1 MSIETVLEAR
11 LRAKDEGLVGQ
22 LNNAERAATGVT
34 NAMGTTATAGT
45 RLTSATAGVAA
56 SQQDL
61 AQTATRTTTALG
73 NETRALDAATGA
85 AARKRAGMQQLG
97 FQAQDFF
104 VQVGG
109 GTSILTAFSQQAS
122 QATGALALM
131 GQGGTA
137 TTGIMGRFVGLM
149 GGPFGI
155 ALGVAIPLAALLAQ
169 KLFDNAEAAGAAEAG
184 ANGLASAQSVLGQ
197 VFDTVS
203 GKLKTQNELLIINA
217 RLQAISL
224 RADAAKAE
232 ANANSVT
239 NSILQPGNINS
250 AQLYGQF
257 VGSQQYG
264 ADPKKF
270 SSVMANRN
278 QLSMIAEGVG
288 SGRIKRADAVKMT
301 ESIDFKDTGFD
312 QAEVVAAF
320 RDGAVA
326 ELNRRAADLIDKSL
340 DSGQLAK
347 EFRTSGP
354 KGKTGRTGSGGAN
367 ALANFGESA
376 EEKIARIA
384 DGYNP
389 APRGLDKAFTD
400 LRALDGLI
408 SDLGKRKPPSFEK
421 LIGEAGKAREA
432 VMAGLAAPLDTIQQ
446 RLVPLPEGVVKAQA
460 AIEELDGVIA
470 VLSERKPPNWEE
482 LVARAKDLKVVA
494 AETVNGPLN
503 DMIRASRE
511 QREQQ
516 LLILAG
522 REREAEVLA
531 RIQQLTRSQ
540 GPLSAA
546 QRQDV
551 ERMVA
556 AEERI
561 NDLMIKRQDVLSI
574 YSASIGELRGALED
588 LFSGGGSGNFLK
600 NTEQMV
606 KRLQG
611 RLTVET
617 LFGDSLRQ
625 LEKGIRGKSPLDR
638 EIEDLAREV
647 DDLESEAGRS
657 ASALKLFTDALA
669 GATADINRATVPGAV
684 GQGAKSFLGLFNGA
698 RDAAAAEGDIVV
710 NGSRSRPIGGTLM
723 REQTDF
729 LVKLTG
735 GIVNP
740 LTAKLDEIFGS
751 KFFGKLGPAVS
762 GGVAGLLTA
771 GPVGGVLG
779 ALKELP
785 GMPDKLK
792 GVLGSAF
799 DGAQTGTIVAGLG
812 KALGLRTSTLGGQ
825 IGGAIGGAIPIPGMD
840 IVGSVLGSVVGG
852 LFKKKPKGSSIITSA
867 DEGGFSVTGNKAGV
881 RENLSIASS
890 SVQAG
895 LSSIAEALGATL
907 GSFRV
912 SIGSYKDNFRVS
924 ASGSSAV
931 GDKKFA
937 KRAGSDLLYE
947 GKDGEAAI
955 VAALRNAIADGA
967 VLGISGAM
975 QRALQST
982 PDVEKAVR
990 EALKVREIEEILGG
1004 LGGTLER
1011 QFREF
1016 EGQAKERVR
1025 IATQYGFDVSK
1036 IEARNAEDR
1045 AKMVEQI
1052 LSSRVG
1058 SLQTL
1063 LQDLKFG
1070 DLFEGSA
1077 AERRDKLLTE
1087 ISSAKSD
1094 AEKGVDGAA
1103 DRLADLSR
1111 QLVESSRDAYG
1122 TAGGEYAADRS
1133 GAISTAEAIIA
1144 AENERIRVAQQAT
1157 VDTSKAMQTQNQ
1169 LTNETNDIL
1178 AEIRAQLAQG
1188 NGGGGSTVFT
1198 PRFAVERDVYL
1209 R

>member
-34 NAMGTTATAGT
+34 TAMGATAAAGT

-61 AQTATRTTTALG
+61 AASANRSVVALA
-73 NETRALDAATGA
+73 NETRALDTATGA

-104 VQVGG
+104 VQL
-109 GTSILTAFSQQAS
+109 GTGTPFMTAFSQQAS
-122 QATGALALM
+122 QATGAIALM
-131 GQGGTA
+131 GGQVDGTSSKA
-137 TTGIMGRFVGLM
+137 ARFAAFM
-149 GGPFGI
+149 GGPFGV
-155 ALGVAIPLAALLAQ
+155 ALGVAIPLVALLTA
-169 KLFDNAEAAGAAEAG
+169 KLFENGEASKEAEAAQESLSKRTSDMATFFDLATGAVVRNSQA
-184 ANGLASAQSVLGQ
+184 
-197 VFDTVS
+197 
-203 GKLKTQNELLIINA
+203 LIANA
-217 RLQAISL
+217 RLQRLDDIDKIKESQNDRGRQIRDLVGGSMPGEVRFGGTFGNETGRATIVRSGPSDLVRAI
-224 RADAAKAE
+224 DAAKGDQEKIGE
-232 ANANSVT
+232 A
-239 NSILQPGNINS
+239 L
-250 AQLYGQF
+250 
-257 VGSQQYG
+257 
-264 ADPKKF
+264 
-270 SSVMANRN
+270 
-278 QLSMIAEGVG
+278 
-288 SGRIKRADAVKMT
+288 
-301 ESIDFKDTGFD
+301 
-312 QAEVVAAF
+312 VAIS
-320 RDGAVA
+320 R
-326 ELNRRAADLIDKSL
+326 
-340 DSGQLAK
+340 
-347 EFRTSGP
+347 
-354 KGKTGRTGSGGAN
+354 SGGAN
-367 ALANFGESA
+367 AQRAREILNLRGLATNDSDKLRRLTLEEESLRTKTLADELRKNKPAPRGRTRTGSSGAATALANFGEGA
-376 EEKIARIA
+376 DEKIARIM

-389 APRGLDKAFTD
+389 APRGLDKAFAD

-408 SDLGKRKPPSFEK
+408 ADLGKRKPPSFEK

-432 VMAGLAAPLDTIQQ
+432 VMAGLAAPLDAIQQ

-503 DMIRASRE
+503 DMIRASSE

-531 RIQQLTRSQ
+531 RIQQLTKGQ
-540 GPLSAA
+540 APLSAA

-561 NDLMIKRQDVLSI
+561 NDLLVKRQDVLSI

-588 LFSGGGSGNFLK
+588 LFSGGGAGNFLK

-812 KALGLRTSTLGGQ
+812 KALGLKTSTLGGQ

-852 LFKKKPKGSSIITSA
+852 LFKKTKRTAATITGVDSDPTFSGSSKYQA
-867 DEGGFSVTGNKAGV
+867 EAGQ
-881 RENLSIASS
+881 LAG
-890 SVQAG
+890 SVQDVLKKVAD
-895 LSSIAEALGATL
+895 ALGGQVGA
-907 GSFRV
+907 FNV
-912 SIGSYKDNFRVS
+912 SIGKSGDSWHVDPTGRGRLKKSQGGLDFGDDAQAAVMAAAFDAIGDGGITGLS
-924 ASGSSAV
+924 A
-931 GDKKFA
+931 K
-937 KRAGSDLLYE
+937 
-947 GKDGEAAI
+947 
-955 VAALRNAIADGA
+955 VAQALRSSPDIDKAI
-967 VLGISGAM
+967 
-975 QRALQST
+975 
-982 PDVEKAVR
+982 R
-990 EALKVREIEEILGG
+990 EALKVQEVEEIITG
-1004 LGGTLER
+1004 LGGALEK
-1011 QFREF
+1011 QFRAF
-1016 EGQAKERVR
+1016 ESQAKERLR

-1087 ISSAKSD
+1087 ISSAKAD

-1144 AENERIRVAQQAT
+1144 AENERIRAAQQAT

-1188 NGGGGSTVFT
+1188 NGGGGSIVFT
-1198 PRFAVERDVYL
+1198 PRFTVERDVDL